1 MSTQHPFEDDP
12 ESTTH
17 TTDDAFSLE
26 DGSVLYEDQVIPEYG
41 VLGFTLRELIL
52 VGVWLVAFLVSFFPI
67 ADGTASVWGQG
78 ISWVLPIGLPTVAM
92 FLIVLRR
99 FSPDGIR
106 RVGSLGIDQ
115 FASVTFAVSA
125 IWWAQVLWSLVGSW
139 IATGIAPAAWVPWV
153 GLVAS
158 VALVVLTVFAPLIP
172 GLREDFIGRLETL
185 AHRNANPARPVI
197 ARPREAKPAESAA
210 AAPTL
215 DAELSGGN
223 DTDEIAAL
231 GLADQ
236 VPLSAHA
243 SGGGTG
249 SVLTDGEYAPG
260 YARRSRGDD
269 ADAEGLDGG
278 SAAIEADAPVLEP
291 EAAER
296 EIDVEVVE
304 IEGEQVAAGP
314 SFDTDAT
321 NPRFAPVAQPF
332 WALAP
337 SERDVVDERGE
348 PLFRIG
354 PDAWALVIEDRGGA
368 FVVRHDDGRIGYL
381 HDIDDITKG

>member
-12 ESTTH
+12 ESATPGTEDE
-17 TTDDAFSLE
+17 TFTLE
-26 DGSVLYEDQVIPEYG
+26 DGSVLYEDQVMPEYG
-41 VLGFTLRELIL
+41 ILGFTLRELII
-52 VGVWLVAFLVSFFPI
+52 VGTWLVAFVVSFFPLI
-67 ADGTASVWGQG
+67 GGGASVWAQG
-78 ISWVLPIGLPTVAM
+78 IAWVLPIGLPTVAV

-115 FASVTFAVSA
+115 FASVAFAVAA
-125 IWWAQVLWSLVGSW
+125 ISWAQVTWSLTGSW
-139 IATGIAPAAWVPWV
+139 IATGIAPGAWVPWV
-153 GLVAS
+153 ELVA
-158 VALVVLTVFAPLIP
+158 ALGLVVLTVFAPLIP

-185 AHRNANPARPVI
+185 AHRNANPVRPVI
-197 ARPREAKPAESAA
+197 ARPREPKPAATASAA
-210 AAPTL
+210 SDAPGAPVL
-215 DAELSGGN
+215 DAELSGEN
-223 DTDEIAAL
+223 TTDEIAAL
-231 GLADQ
+231 GLAGQ

-243 SGGGTG
+243 SGGDTG
-249 SVLTDGEYAPG
+249 SVLTQDVYVPG
-260 YARRSRGDD
+260 YARRSRGEDVADARLDD
-269 ADAEGLDGG
+269 AAADIAPKAEPRLDPEQVDAETD
-278 SAAIEADAPVLEP
+278 D
-291 EAAER
+291 
-296 EIDVEVVE
+296 EIVVEV
-304 IEGEQVAAGP
+304 
-314 SFDTDAT
+314 FDVDAT
-321 NPRFAPVAQPF
+321 NPRFAPAAQPF